1 MAPPGEGIQEK
12 EFSRKERK
20 ERKVHNQD
28 KEIISGKDAKAQRAR
43 GVISNEERNL
53 S

>member
-1 MAPPGEGIQEK
+1 MAPPGEGIPEK
-12 EFSRKERK
+12 KFSRKER
-20 ERKVHNQD
+20 RVHNQD
-28 KEIISGKDAKAQRAR
+28 KEIISRKDAKAQRAR